1 MLSLHDL
8 SVCRTATSQGA
19 ASERCRVLPCSMK
32 PCAEG
37 LWINAMRL
45 QQVVILG
52 GQAPGYDAL
61 IGYSSLKSIY
71 ANVL

>member
-1 MLSLHDL
+1 MK
-8 SVCRTATSQGA
+8 R
-19 ASERCRVLPCSMK
+19 LPCSIE
-32 PCAEG
+32 PRIEG
-37 LWINAMRL
+37 LWINAMQL